1 MWFIFVFFA
10 VFIFVLVPVASYQGF
25 MTYKICSFEAFTPN
39 QIEAAKDQGRKR
51 LMTIILIG
59 AGILLGVFTVCVL
72 LYPELFGSGL
82 SKITS

>member
-1 MWFIFVFFA
+1 MVYFCVLCGIYFC
-10 VFIFVLVPVASYQGF
+10 VLVPVASYQGF

-51 LMTIILIG
+51 VMTIILIG
-59 AGILLGVFTVCVL
+59 AGILLGVFAVCVL
-72 LYPELFGSGL
+72 LYPGLFGSGL